1 MKAEYRCN
9 CINYNDIFSD
19 ATEIAR
25 AVENSQKIKKI
36 DFYNLVDILPEHKK
50 LKKVLY
56 SKAENLFILYNIDKD
71 IHYFY
76 L

>member
-1 MKAEYRCN
+1 MKAHYICN

-19 ATEIAR
+19 TTAMAQ
-25 AVENSQKIKKI
+25 AVDQSKTISQAN
-36 DFYNLVDILPEHKK
+36 FYKLVNILLEHKK
-50 LKKVLY
+50 LKKVKY
-56 SKAENLFILYNIDKD
+56 SQVKNLFILYDINRD